1 MAEHLFNA
9 APVILIVDDQPSD
22 VLMLSEAV
30 RDLGEVHVAS
40 DGRMALE
47 VARFCRP
54 DLVLLDI
61 QMPQMNGFEIC
72 RAMKADPKLC
82 DAAILFVTSH
92 TQSENEIKALEYGG
106 VDFIQKPLN
115 LPVARAHVRAHL
127 NLRAEAKKLAYYDA
141 LTGLPNRVLLQDRA
155 QLAMAQ
161 ARREGKLLAVMY
173 LDLDGFKEVN
183 DRLGHDVGDIL
194 LVQFAQRLQAAV
206 RASDT
211 VCRQGGDEF
220 VVLLPG
226 LDGVEP
232 ACLVARKIL
241 AACDAAFELA
251 GQPVRVGVS
260 GGIALFPQHGS
271 TFDELSRHADGAM
284 YAAKRGG
291 RMRFMLYRGP
301 DAEPEVVLPESDL
314 AATAR

>member
-155 QLAMAQ
+155 EQ
-161 ARREGKLLAVMY
+161 ALQK
-173 LDLDGFKEVN
+173 
-183 DRLGHDVGDIL
+183 
-194 LVQFAQRLQAAV
+194 AQRGQGRVAMLLSTWTTS
-206 RASDT
+206 RASMT
-211 VCRQGGDEF
+211 RWATRSAMPCSRSW
-220 VVLLPG
+220 PG
-226 LDGVEP
+226 
-232 ACLVARKIL
+232 A
-241 AACDAAFELA
+241 
-251 GQPVRVGVS
+251 
-260 GGIALFPQHGS
+260 
-271 TFDELSRHADGAM
+271 
-284 YAAKRGG
+284 
-291 RMRFMLYRGP
+291 
-301 DAEPEVVLPESDL
+301 
-314 AATAR
+314 